1 MGDEAELPRQRRSPV
16 VAGGN
21 GKHLQLGE
29 TEGEVRRGPIGD
41 EGDRG
46 VELTD
51 VGHTVC
57 GGVGVPRDERDLGRR
72 WEKMGGHNSDL
83 AHFKGCHDRRGGG
96 ERDRLSVRQVER
108 EGGCLTQLSAVAA
121 SRQQPG
127 AGGRGR
133 AVWQRRA
140 TGARQGRWRHG
151 HVGPATLP
159 GFKPVQTKSS

>member
-1 MGDEAELPRQRRSPV
+1 MRVTEEWSSPMLDTRCV
-16 VAGGN
+16 GALGCLATSGTWGGG
-21 GKHLQLGE
+21 GK
-29 TEGEVRRGPIGD
+29 
-41 EGDRG
+41 
-46 VELTD
+46 
-51 VGHTVC
+51 
-57 GGVGVPRDERDLGRR
+57 
-72 WEKMGGHNSDL
+72 KMGGHNSDL